1 MPPSASTR
9 SRCWSAGRR
18 KACIACWPRTAIRRW
33 RILPRSLPRSRTR
46 REYGSRS
53 ACGRW
58 SSDHRP
64 EIQHHAAEHLP
75 GFQVFERAARLIRRT
90 RLDRNRL
97 QFPLLRQRHHLLQ
110 LPEVADVRADDA
122 DGALRDR
129 RQRMGE
135 LAAIEADEHVAP
147 ALSQGGDAQG
157 GCDGAAD
164 EVDRSGNALQ
174 PLHRVRRSGIERRL
188 RAEPGRCGEFC
199 FVDVAGDDVLHSLR
213 TQNRDADETDPAAAD
228 HRYPVLRAQR
238 GKLRA
243 RAVGS
248 QRRAGERGR
257 ERFVDAAR
265 VHQVLRVRH
274 EEVRGIGS
282 GVIHTQESGFQAVIV
297 LPRLAD
303 RTLAAADPGI
313 HDALLPYLHSLGAW
327 THCLNHAERLMSER
341 EGRHAAALLHVE
353 ALAAAPVE
361 IAVPDMQVRMAH
373 ARARHSHEHLACP
386 RFRCFLYYSLQRFAV
401 LDNVVADH
409 ALPASCSAWSMSQ
422 RMSSSVSM
430 PTEMRIMSGVTPAF
444 SWSASLICRCVVE
457 AGWMISVFAS
467 PMLAM

>member
-9 SRCWSAGRR
+9 CRCWSAGRR
-18 KACIACWPRTAIRRW
+18 KACIACCPRTAIRRW
-33 RILPRSLPRSRTR
+33 RTSPRSLPRSSTR
-46 REYGSRS
+46 RGCASQS
-53 ACGRW
+53 ACARW

-64 EIQHHAAEHLP
+64 EIQHHAAEHLARS
-75 GFQVFERAARLIRRT
+75 QVFERAARLIRGA

-97 QFPLLRQRHHLLQ
+97 QFPLLRQRHPRLQ
-110 LPEVADVRADDA
+110 LLEVANVRADDA

-129 RQRMGE
+129 RQRMRE

-164 EVDRSGNALQ
+164 EVDRSGTDLQ
-174 PLHRVRRSGIERRL
+174 LLQRVRRSGIERRL
-188 RAEPGRCGEFC
+188 RAEPGGCGEFC
-199 FVDVAGDDVLHSLR
+199 SVDVARDDVLHSPGA
-213 TQNRDADETDPAAAD
+213 QDRDAHETDPAAAD

-257 ERFVDAAR
+257 ERFVDPAR
-265 VHQVLRVRH
+265 VHQVLRLRH
-274 EEVRGIGS
+274 EHVRGVGS
-282 GVIHTQESGFQAVIV
+282 VAIHTQESGFQAVII
-297 LPRLAD
+297 LSGLAD
-303 RTLAAADPGI
+303 RTAAAADPRI
-313 HDALLPYLHSLGAW
+313 HQTLLSYFHSPRARTGCLDDAEGY
-327 THCLNHAERLMSER
+327 MSRR
-341 EGRHAAALLHVE
+341 EWWHAASLLHVE

-361 IAVPDMQVRMAH
+361 IAVPDMQFRMTH
-373 ARARHSHEHLACP
+373 ARARHAHEHLACL

-401 LDNVVADH
+401 LDDVVTDQ
-409 ALPASCSAWSMSQ
+409 ALPASCSAWSLFH

-467 PMLAM
+467 PMLAR